1 MSRKIRCQY
10 CGELK
15 ELDSL
20 VWVYDNYGIPYKQV
34 CYDCFDKADAYIR
47 RWAFDTSYAGEN
59 LDEEY

>member
-1 MSRKIRCQY
+1 MSRKLRCPY

-34 CYDCFDKADAYIR
+34 CCDCYEKADAYIR
-47 RWAFDTSYAGEN
+47 EWSFDASYVGES
-59 LDEEY
+59 LYGDY